1 MALPN
6 ITATGNIVADPE
18 LRFFNDGNA
27 VVNFRIAC
35 NGRKKNR
42 ETGQWE
48 NGDTTFLTCSA
59 FNGLAENI
67 AQQFGKGK
75 KITVSG
81 QLKQREYEKDGQKRT
96 VFEVAVNEASEP
108 VAKFNNN
115 DGPQEQQG
123 SGFGQAQNN
132 VNSVMG
138 NDAPPF

>member
-1 MALPN
+1 MSLPN

-75 KITVSG
+75 KITVAG

-123 SGFGQAQNN
+123 GFSEAQGN
-132 VNSVMG
+132 VNSVMN
-138 NDAPPF
+138 NDTPPF

>member
-75 KITVSG
+75 KITVAG

-96 VFEVAVNEASEP
+96 VFEVTVNEASEP

-123 SGFGQAQNN
+123 GFSEAQGN
-132 VNSVMG
+132 VNSVMN
-138 NDAPPF
+138 NDTPPF

>member
-75 KITVSG
+75 KITVAG

-96 VFEVAVNEASEP
+96 VFEVTVNEASEP
-108 VAKFNNN
+108 IAKFNNN

-123 SGFGQAQNN
+123 GISEAQGN
-132 VNSVMG
+132 VNSVMN

>member
-75 KITVSG
+75 KITVAG

-123 SGFGQAQNN
+123 GFSEAQGN
-132 VNSVMG
+132 VNSVMN

>member
-48 NGDTTFLTCSA
+48 NGETTFLTCSA

-75 KITVSG
+75 KITVAG

-96 VFEVAVNEASEP
+96 VFEVTVNEASEP

-123 SGFGQAQNN
+123 GISEAQGN
-132 VNSVMG
+132 VNSVMN

>member
-1 MALPN
+1 MSLPN

-75 KITVSG
+75 KITVAG

-115 DGPQEQQG
+115 DGPQQG
-123 SGFGQAQNN
+123 NGFEQAQGN
-132 VNSVMG
+132 VNSVMN
-138 NDAPPF
+138 NDTPPF

>member
-67 AQQFGKGK
+67 EQQFGKGK
-75 KITVSG
+75 KITVAG

-96 VFEVAVNEASEP
+96 VFEVTVNEASEP

-115 DGPQEQQG
+115 DGPQGGFSEAQG
-123 SGFGQAQNN
+123 N
-132 VNSVMG
+132 VNSVMN
-138 NDAPPF
+138 NDTPPF

>member
-75 KITVSG
+75 KITVAG

-115 DGPQEQQG
+115 DGPQGGFSEAQG
-123 SGFGQAQNN
+123 N
-132 VNSVMG
+132 VNSVMN

>member
-75 KITVSG
+75 KITVAG

-96 VFEVAVNEASEP
+96 VFEVTVNEASEP

-123 SGFGQAQNN
+123 GISEAQGN
-132 VNSVMG
+132 VNSVMN

>member
-123 SGFGQAQNN
+123 GFSEAQGN
-132 VNSVMG
+132 VNSVMN
-138 NDAPPF
+138 NDTPPF

>member
-115 DGPQEQQG
+115 DGVQQG
-123 SGFGQAQNN
+123 NDFGQAQNN
-132 VNSVMG
+132 VNSVMN

>member
-1 MALPN
+1 MSLPN

-48 NGDTTFLTCSA
+48 NGDATFLTCSA

-108 VAKFNNN
+108 VARFNNN
-115 DGPQEQQG
+115 DGPQGQQG
-123 SGFGQAQNN
+123 GFSEAQGN
-132 VNSVMG
+132 VNSVMN
-138 NDAPPF
+138 NDTPPF

>member
-27 VVNFRIAC
+27 VVSFRIAC

-75 KITVSG
+75 KITVAG

-123 SGFGQAQNN
+123 GFSEAQGN
-132 VNSVMG
+132 VNSVMN

>member
-48 NGDTTFLTCSA
+48 NGETTFLTCSA

-75 KITVSG
+75 KITVAG

-123 SGFGQAQNN
+123 GFSEAQGN
-132 VNSVMG
+132 VNSVMN

>member
-48 NGDTTFLTCSA
+48 NGETTFLTCSA

-75 KITVSG
+75 KIAVAG

-96 VFEVAVNEASEP
+96 VFEVTVNEASEP

-123 SGFGQAQNN
+123 GFSEAQGN
-132 VNSVMG
+132 VNSVMN

>member
-6 ITATGNIVADPE
+6 ITTTGNIVADPE

-75 KITVSG
+75 KITVAG

-123 SGFGQAQNN
+123 GFSEAQGN
-132 VNSVMG
+132 VNSVMN

>member
-75 KITVSG
+75 KITVAG

-123 SGFGQAQNN
+123 GISEAQGN
-132 VNSVMG
+132 VNSVMN

>member
-1 MALPN
+1 MSLPN

-115 DGPQEQQG
+115 DGPQGGFSEAQG
-123 SGFGQAQNN
+123 N
-132 VNSVMG
+132 VNSVMN

>member
-67 AQQFGKGK
+67 AQRFGKGK
-75 KITVSG
+75 KITVAG

-115 DGPQEQQG
+115 DGPQGGFSEAQG
-123 SGFGQAQNN
+123 N
-132 VNSVMG
+132 VNSVMN

>member
-1 MALPN
+1 MSLPN

-115 DGPQEQQG
+115 DGPQQG
-123 SGFGQAQNN
+123 NGFEQAQGN
-132 VNSVMG
+132 VNSVMN
-138 NDAPPF
+138 NDTPPF

>member
-48 NGDTTFLTCSA
+48 NGETTFLTCSA

-75 KITVSG
+75 KITVAG

-96 VFEVAVNEASEP
+96 VFEVTVNEASEP

-123 SGFGQAQNN
+123 GFSEAQGN
-132 VNSVMG
+132 VNSVMN
-138 NDAPPF
+138 NDTPPF

>member
-67 AQQFGKGK
+67 AQRFGKGK
-75 KITVSG
+75 KITVAG

-96 VFEVAVNEASEP
+96 VFEVTVNEASEP

-123 SGFGQAQNN
+123 GFSEAQGN
-132 VNSVMG
+132 VNSVMN
-138 NDAPPF
+138 NDTPPF

>member
-1 MALPN
+1 MSLPN

-123 SGFGQAQNN
+123 GISEAQGN
-132 VNSVMG
+132 VNSVMN

>member
-48 NGDTTFLTCSA
+48 DGDTTFLTCSA

-96 VFEVAVNEASEP
+96 VFEVAVNDAAAP
-108 VAKFNNN
+108 VSRFNDN
-115 DGPQEQQG
+115 DGPQGQQG

>member
-1 MALPN
+1 MSLPN

-75 KITVSG
+75 KITVAG

-123 SGFGQAQNN
+123 GISEAQGN
-132 VNSVMG
+132 VNSVMN

>member
-75 KITVSG
+75 KITVAG

-123 SGFGQAQNN
+123 GFSEAQGD
-132 VNSVMG
+132 VNSVMN

>member
-1 MALPN
+1 MSLPN

-123 SGFGQAQNN
+123 GFSEAQGN
-132 VNSVMG
+132 VNSVMN

>member
-75 KITVSG
+75 KITVAG

-115 DGPQEQQG
+115 DGPQQG
-123 SGFGQAQNN
+123 NGFEQAQGN
-132 VNSVMG
+132 VNSVMN
-138 NDAPPF
+138 NDTPPF

>member
-27 VVNFRIAC
+27 VVSFRIAC

-75 KITVSG
+75 KITVAG

-123 SGFGQAQNN
+123 GFSEAQGN
-132 VNSVMG
+132 VNSVMN
-138 NDAPPF
+138 NDTPPF